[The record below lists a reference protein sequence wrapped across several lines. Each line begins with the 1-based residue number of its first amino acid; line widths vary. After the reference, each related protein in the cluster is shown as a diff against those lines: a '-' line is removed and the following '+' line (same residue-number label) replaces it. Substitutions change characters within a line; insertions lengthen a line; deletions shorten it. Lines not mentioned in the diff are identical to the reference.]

1 MADNTKI
8 EWADATVNAI
18 NGCTRV
24 SPGCGGPGPHGG
36 CYAERL
42 AATRLR
48 NHPSRPGLAIMTING
63 PRWTGKVHLHEPELL
78 KPLRWQK
85 PRSIFWNAHG
95 DIFHPAVLDEW
106 IDSVFAVCALT
117 PHHTHMILTKRS
129 ERMREYMTGGTIAR
143 QSAVW
148 QAMYGYAKTAKAAD
162 VLDSW
167 YGGPQPHQWPLPN
180 VWLGVSVED
189 QTRADERIPDLLATP
204 AAKRFLSCEPLLEAV
219 SLAEWIEPAGLD
231 TTLGLSNPGLDWVI
245 VGGESGPRARPMHPD
260 WPRAIRDQCA
270 NAGVPFFFKQWGE
283 WEVALDRER
292 DDPDCRADYSNNYVD
307 HGKSKW
313 LNLAGGCGFHG
324 ERFHVMR
331 RVGKKDAGRLLDG
344 VEHNGFPGIASEGQA
359 VPEPLKRIIAR
370 VTHPVL
376 SPSIEAD
383 TRLRDDLKL
392 DDLDLQTIALD
403 CDVEWGIE
411 IRDLEWRGW
420 VTPASVAATIEKH
433 TGNRS

>member
-1 MADNTKI
+1 MADNTSI

-48 NHPSRPGLAIMTING
+48 NHPSRPGLAIMTSNG

-95 DIFHPAVLDEW
+95 DPFHPAVPDEW

-117 PHHTHMILTKRS
+117 PQHTHMILTKRS
-129 ERMREYMTGGTIAR
+129 ERMRKYLSAFIRGERGVLHAAR
-143 QSAVW
+143 NLGRLDDACDALSDA
-148 QAMYGYAKTAKAAD
+148 AKKYPAC
-162 VLDSW
+162 VSV
-167 YGGPQPHQWPLPN
+167 GPLPN

-189 QTRADERIPDLLATP
+189 QQAANERIPDLLATP

-219 SLAEWIEPAGLD
+219 NLDDIEFAKPDGDYYGCNALTGSGHRYEED
-231 TTLGLSNPGLDWVI
+231 NNTAADPCEYPSLDWVI

-270 NAGVPFFFKQWGE
+270 DASVPFFFKQWGE
-283 WEVALDRER
+283 WRDRGGHVPIATRKFQSHICYLDR
-292 DDPDCRADYSNNYVD
+292 DT
-307 HGKSKW
+307 GKCKPHP
-313 LNLAGGCGFHG
+313 N
-324 ERFHVMR
+324 RFSDETMIKLGR
-331 RVGKKDAGRLLDG
+331 KAAGRLLDG
-344 VEHNGFPGIASEGQA
+344 VEHNAFPGG
-359 VPEPLKRIIAR
+359 
-370 VTHPVL
+370 
-376 SPSIEAD
+376 
-383 TRLRDDLKL
+383 
-392 DDLDLQTIALD
+392 
-403 CDVEWGIE
+403 
-411 IRDLEWRGW
+411 
-420 VTPASVAATIEKH
+420 AA
-433 TGNRS
+433 